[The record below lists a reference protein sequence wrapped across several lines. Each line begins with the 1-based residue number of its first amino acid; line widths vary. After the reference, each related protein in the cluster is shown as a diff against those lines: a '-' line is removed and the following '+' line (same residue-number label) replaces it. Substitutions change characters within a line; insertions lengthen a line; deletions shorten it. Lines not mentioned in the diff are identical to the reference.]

1 MLNEEVD
8 DTEFFQQDFTTASE
22 WEIFNARLEEIFH
35 EWKLSYGLCGSRRPL
50 ERNQLSLCEWTLSK
64 EKIKF
69 ADVEL
74 DVLRFKANVPEEEL
88 VVKEGDEPAG
98 DCQAFVDLMANEN
111 DYCIVDQK
119 VDGDL
124 HPLAQWYGLREFVVI
139 VPVKNSITNESQI
152 RILMSSIHIAVSESS
167 CDVPVFVQ
175 VLDKVQN
182 VFLGLCESGST
193 RLSFDIVHLN
203 VTPPTCKYLSGLL
216 DVFKGKVGIPYM
228 DPVAVSVRFTY
239 SLQTTGCLSAS
250 YVVTKKVPFS
260 DNGTEETGEENM
272 KISLPFGVAIDPVSE
287 LVLHCTWPHVA
298 DNVVIDSQTYSDF
311 DPLTAPVWSLRAR
324 FEDTPVCYMSD
335 CIQEFLQVCG
345 SRRAITEYFP
355 ELAFGA
361 TQNLEGTKA
370 LERLTESKIPT
381 LASVIPGISP
391 PGAGAKK
398 DEHKLDGPLNDEQL
412 KDMLYYLFPD
422 AQKDALHEY
431 IMPSAGQT
439 DFDPLKIKSA
449 CPDSLVHRLATL
461 LAVCNAYYGGK
472 RAVAQLWAEFSQEMR
487 YRVERCIQIPGIA
500 AGFPDSR
507 TCLLHQKLQMLNVC
521 MERRKIREGGLP
533 FSMTGADG
541 AKEGGREGSHESE
554 DEFFD
559 CSDEDDEESK
569 KRHAPWNQPVGR
581 LSKLGKMLLV
591 DSDEPLYIPITQ
603 EPVPKTEDQLEDDA
617 EVMLKLGPGS
627 ELCTQ
632 MMSASLLSD
641 MESFKAAN
649 PAGKLEDFIRWYSP
663 RDWIEED
670 SDERDPFGR
679 KGTLSSR
686 MMIPGNTWQTVWED
700 ARPVPARRQRRLF
713 DDAKEA
719 EKVLHYLDSRSLG
732 QIAQLTM
739 STLFHTAIR
748 TIQEEAGVEREVI
761 PNFTESMEKVT
772 GTCCKLSRENW
783 ITNAPTRANSVKKFE
798 ALLSDITQLENVII
812 QVRSL
817 RKKLFPDGEGEALD
831 REAGRAVLSK
841 LLKAFESELEDGA
854 KSAMAKRVLSMFTE
868 AKMAA
873 NELANEQTVA
883 LSLPDPVEKQ
893 FTLRLGGK
901 TVNKGMGSP
910 QFMRAILIHN
920 EFRLCGAFSQNT
932 TFY

>member
-35 EWKLSYGLCGSRRPL
+35 EWKLSYGTSGRRASL
-50 ERNQLSLCEWTLSK
+50 KRDQLSLCEWTLSQ
-64 EKIKF
+64 ERVKF

-74 DVLRFKANVPEEEL
+74 DIVRYKANIPEIPGESTG
-88 VVKEGDEPAG
+88 KDGDESA

-111 DYCIVDQK
+111 DYCIIDQK
-119 VDGDL
+119 VDEEL
-124 HPLAQWYGLREFVVI
+124 HPLAQWYGLREFVVV
-139 VPVKNSITNESQI
+139 VPVKNSVTNESQI
-152 RILMSSIHIAVSESS
+152 RILMSSIHFAVSESN

-175 VLDKVQN
+175 ALDKVQN
-182 VFLGLCESGST
+182 VFLGVCEFAST

-203 VTPPTCKYLSGLL
+203 ITPPTCKYLSGLL
-216 DVFKGKVGIPYM
+216 DVFKGKIGVPYV

-239 SLQTTGCLSAS
+239 SLSKFLSVA
-250 YVVTKKVPFS
+250 YVIAKKIPFS
-260 DNGTEETGEENM
+260 DTSTEEDKVNS

-298 DNVVIDSQTYSDF
+298 DNVVIDSQSYSDF
-311 DPLTAPVWSLRAR
+311 DPLTAPVWSLRTR

-335 CIQEFLQVCG
+335 CIQEFLQISE
-345 SRRAITEYFP
+345 SRRALTEYFP
-355 ELAFGA
+355 EFAYGA
-361 TQNLEGTKA
+361 SQSLEGTKA

-381 LASVIPGISP
+381 LTSVMSGST
-391 PGAGAKK
+391 ATK
-398 DEHKLDGPLNDEQL
+398 DVHKLIGPLSDELL
-412 KDMLYYLFPD
+412 KDMLYYMFPD
-422 AQKDALHEY
+422 AQNDAINSYQLSS
-431 IMPSAGQT
+431 PGQT
-439 DFDPLKIKSA
+439 EFDPQRIKTA
-449 CPDSLVHRLATL
+449 QLDSLVHRLATL
-461 LAVCNAYYGGK
+461 LSVCNSYYGGK

-487 YRVERCIQIPGIA
+487 YRVERCIHIPGVA

-521 MERRKIREGGLP
+521 MERRRIREGGLP
-533 FSMTGADG
+533 FSMTGGEESTLAS
-541 AKEGGREGSHESE
+541 REGSHESE

-591 DSDEPLYIPITQ
+591 ESDEPLYIPITQ

-670 SDERDPFGR
+670 TDERDPFGR
-679 KGTLSSR
+679 KGHLSSR

-719 EKVLHYLDSRSLG
+719 EKVLHYFDSRTLG

-739 STLFHTAIR
+739 SALFHSAIR
-748 TIQEEAGVEREVI
+748 TLHSEAETDIEVI
-761 PNFTESMEKVT
+761 PHFAENFEKIT
-772 GTCCKLSRENW
+772 NTCCKLSRENW
-783 ITNAPTRANSVKKFE
+783 ISSAPTSRGTSTKKFE
-798 ALLSDITQLENVII
+798 ALLSDITHLENVII

-817 RKKLFPDGEGEALD
+817 RKKLFSSPTDGNDETSDTDSE
-831 REAGRAVLSK
+831 RKMLSS
-841 LLKAFESELEDGA
+841 LLKALESELDDGA
-854 KSAMAKRVLSMFTE
+854 KSAMAKRVLGMFTE

-873 NELANEQTVA
+873 NEQTNEQTVA
-883 LSLPDPVEKQ
+883 LTLPDPVEKQ

-901 TVNKGMGSP
+901 TINKGIGSP
-910 QFMRAILIHN
+910 QFMRAILTHN

>member
-1 MLNEEVD
+1 
-8 DTEFFQQDFTTASE
+8 
-22 WEIFNARLEEIFH
+22 
-35 EWKLSYGLCGSRRPL
+35 
-50 ERNQLSLCEWTLSK
+50 
-64 EKIKF
+64 
-69 ADVEL
+69 
-74 DVLRFKANVPEEEL
+74 
-88 VVKEGDEPAG
+88 
-98 DCQAFVDLMANEN
+98 MANEN

-119 VDGDL
+119 IDDGEL
-124 HPLAQWYGLREFVVI
+124 HPLAQWYGLREFVVV
-139 VPVKNSITNESQI
+139 VPVKKSITNESQI
-152 RILMSSIHIAVSESS
+152 RILMSSIHIAVTESG

-175 VLDKVQN
+175 VLDKVQQ
-182 VFLGLCESGST
+182 VFLGVCESGST

-203 VTPPTCKYLSGLL
+203 VTPSTCKYLSGLL
-216 DVFKGKVGIPYM
+216 DVFKGKIGVSYV

-239 SLQTTGCLSAS
+239 SLSKFLSTS
-250 YVVTKKVPFS
+250 YVMAKKIPFCNS
-260 DNGTEETGEENM
+260 EDDVKELT
-272 KISLPFGVAIDPVSE
+272 ISLPFGVAVDPVSE
-287 LVLHCTWPHVA
+287 LVLYCTWLHVA
-298 DNVVIDSQTYSDF
+298 DNVVVDSQSYSDF
-311 DPLTAPVWSLRAR
+311 DPFTAPIWNLRAR
-324 FEDTPVCYMSD
+324 FEDSPVCYMSD
-335 CIQEFLQVCG
+335 CIQEFLQVSE
-345 SRRAITEYFP
+345 SRQAITEYFP

-361 TQNLEGTKA
+361 TQNLESSKA

-381 LASVIPGISP
+381 LTSVIPGIASGEP
-391 PGAGAKK
+391 KIGNF
-398 DEHKLDGPLNDEQL
+398 KLEGPINEELL
-412 KDMLYYLFPD
+412 KEMLYYLFPD
-422 AQKDALHEY
+422 AHSDAIHQY
-431 IMPSAGQT
+431 QIPPDGQT
-439 DFDPLKIKSA
+439 EFNPLRIKSA
-449 CPDSLVHRLATL
+449 DPDSLVHRLATL
-461 LAVCNAYYGGK
+461 LAACNSYYGGK
-472 RAVAQLWAEFSQEMR
+472 RAMAQLWVEFSQEMR
-487 YRVERCIQIPGIA
+487 YRVERCIHIPGVA

-521 MERRKIREGGLP
+521 MERRRIREGGLP
-533 FSMTGADG
+533 FSMTGA
-541 AKEGGREGSHESE
+541 EGEMEGREGSHESE

-559 CSDEDDEESK
+559 CSDEDEEESK
-569 KRHAPWNQPVGR
+569 RRHAPWNQPVGR

-670 SDERDPFGR
+670 TDERDPFGR
-679 KGTLSSR
+679 KGHLSSR
-686 MMIPGNTWQTVWED
+686 MMIPGNTWQTVWDD

-719 EKVLHYLDSRSLG
+719 EKVLHYFDSRTLG

-739 STLFHTAIR
+739 SSLFHSALR
-748 TIQEEAGVEREVI
+748 TLQSEAGTDSEII
-761 PNFTESMEKVT
+761 PNFAENFEKVT
-772 GTCCKLSRENW
+772 STCCKLSRENW
-783 ITNAPTRANSVKKFE
+783 ISNAPTPRGTSLRKFE
-798 ALLSDITQLENVII
+798 SLLGDITQLENVII

-817 RKKLFPDGEGEALD
+817 RKKLFPSSEDDSGETSD
-831 REAGRAVLSK
+831 RAVEKSMLSQM
-841 LLKAFESELEDGA
+841 LKAFESELDDGA
-854 KSAMAKRVLSMFTE
+854 KSSIAKRVLSMFTE

-873 NELANEQTVA
+873 NEQGNELPVA
-883 LSLPDPVEKQ
+883 LASFMLADGPYLTLPDPVEKQ

-910 QFMRAILIHN
+910 QFMRAILTNN